1 MSILNNP
8 QLIKELAVIDIICA
22 LAAIAG
28 YFINPATIW
37 LLVALM
43 IIIDIVV
50 FSFDQI
56 RNLKIKRLS
65 KSIDSILFGQND
77 VLITDCSEG
86 ELSIFQNEI
95 SKMTIRLKEQS
106 DMLLSDKVKL
116 TNAIADIFHQLRT
129 PLTSMNINVALLE
142 DEDITYE
149 QRLEITRKIYKQ
161 LDRIQWLV
169 ESLLKISKI
178 DSKTA
183 EFKSENLLV
192 SKVLNKALEPLLVPL
207 DIKDIN
213 LEVNVVDEA
222 FTGDLN
228 WSVEAIGNVLKN
240 CMEHT
245 PNGGMISI
253 ECKETVLF
261 TSIIIKDT
269 GEGFSE
275 EDLPYL
281 FERFYNGKNA
291 GKESIG
297 IGLSLSRMI
306 ISEQNGTIVASNNK
320 EGGACFEIK
329 FYKNII

>member
-22 LAAIAG
+22 LAAMAG
-28 YFINPATIW
+28 YYINPATTW

-56 RNLKIKRLS
+56 RNLKIQRLS

-86 ELSIFQNEI
+86 ELSILQNEI

-222 FTGDLN
+222 FTGDLK
-228 WSVEAIGNVLKN
+228 WTVEAIGNVLKN

-253 ECKETVLF
+253 ECKETALF